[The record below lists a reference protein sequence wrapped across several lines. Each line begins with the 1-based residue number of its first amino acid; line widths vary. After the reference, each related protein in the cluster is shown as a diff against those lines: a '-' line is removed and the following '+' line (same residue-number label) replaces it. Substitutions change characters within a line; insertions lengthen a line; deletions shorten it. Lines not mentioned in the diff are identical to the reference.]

1 MKMLFIGGTGII
13 SSACTILAAEKGI
26 ELTVL
31 NRGKTDRAIPGSVE
45 MIRGDYSDEKQI
57 RSLLGK
63 RSFDVVVNW
72 IAFRPAQVEKDI
84 RLFHGKTGQYIFISS
99 ASAYQTPPSHLPV
112 TESTPLGNPFW
123 LYSQE
128 KIACENLLINAWRES
143 DFPVTIVRPSHT
155 YDERTLPFHYRFT
168 VVARMRQG
176 KKIIIH
182 GDGTSLWTL
191 THHTDFARG
200 FIGLCGHPRAVGD
213 VFHITSD
220 EILTWNQI
228 YRTVAD
234 AAGGV
239 LNPVHIPSELLAAW
253 DEENGPNLLGDKSHS
268 LIFDNSKIKR
278 LVPEFNCL
286 IPFHHG
292 AAEIIAWYDAHP
304 EMQTVDPL
312 IDQMM
317 DKMITRYLSLW
328 PERSGS

>member
-1 MKMLFIGGTGII
+1 MKMLFIGGTGIL
-13 SSACTILAAEKGI
+13 SSACTILAAEKGF

-31 NRGKTDRAIPGSVE
+31 NRGKTDRAIPVSVE
-45 MIRGDYSDEKQI
+45 VIRADYTDENQI
-57 RSLLGK
+57 RSLIET

-72 IAFRPAQVEKDI
+72 IAFIPGQVEKDI
-84 RLFHGKTGQYIFISS
+84 RLFQGKTGQYIFISS
-99 ASAYQTPPSHLPV
+99 ASAYQTPPLHLPV

-123 LYSQE
+123 LYSQQ

-143 DFPVTIVRPSHT
+143 AFPMTIVRPSHT

-168 VVARMRQG
+168 VVTRMRQG

-191 THHTDFARG
+191 THHSDFARG
-200 FIGLCGHPRAVGD
+200 FIGLCGHPKAIGD

-234 AAGGV
+234 KAGGV
-239 LNPVHIPSELLAAW
+239 LNPVHIPSELLAVW
-253 DEENGPNLLGDKSHS
+253 DEEYGPNLLGDKSHS
-268 LIFDNSKIKR
+268 MIFDNSKIKR
-278 LVPEFNCL
+278 LVPEFTCL
-286 IPFHHG
+286 IPFHRG
-292 AAEIIAWYDAHP
+292 AEEIMAWYDAHP
-304 EMQTVDPL
+304 EKQTVEPL
-312 IDQMM
+312 VDQMM

-328 PERSGS
+328 PERSRS